1 MIVVQSKTFC
11 ILPWIHIYANPDG
24 SVLPCCI
31 GHHHKHMGNVQH
43 NTIEEIFNNTKY
55 NNMRLNMLDG
65 KKCDECTACY
75 QLEDKG
81 IKSFRQSKNEE
92 FSKFSAMIDYTND
105 DGSLSK
111 IDFKYFDLRWSNIC
125 NFKCRTCSSTYS
137 SSWAIEDNVVAGA
150 KKKVFIFAG
159 GDTND
164 DLYNQ
169 FLPYF
174 SGIEEFYFA
183 GGEPLLTD
191 KHYDILEYLI
201 SIGRTDVK
209 LSYNTNLSNL
219 IYKNK
224 SILELWQ
231 QFSSISVRAS
241 LDSWQDRAE
250 YIREGTDW
258 KLIEQNILDIQTV
271 TPHVDLQIS
280 TVISVFNIATLSD
293 FLDYLFEKNLFK
305 KNKFFPSFYNIQHPN
320 YYSTSV
326 IPNDIKQNIISKLS
340 NVNYTPYID
349 RQIKNAI
356 SYLENSNFS
365 IEDNKNFILETEKYD
380 KIRNRK
386 FSDTFPEI
394 HQIVYE
400 NIF

>member
-1 MIVVQSKTFC
+1 
-11 ILPWIHIYANPDG
+11 LH
-24 SVLPCCI
+24 
-31 GHHHKHMGNVQH
+31 
-43 NTIEEIFNNTKY
+43 
-55 NNMRLNMLDG
+55 
-65 KKCDECTACY
+65 
-75 QLEDKG
+75 
-81 IKSFRQSKNEE
+81 
-92 FSKFSAMIDYTND
+92 
-105 DGSLSK
+105 
-111 IDFKYFDLRWSNIC
+111 
-125 NFKCRTCSSTYS
+125 
-137 SSWAIEDNVVAGA
+137 
-150 KKKVFIFAG
+150 KKVFIFAG
-159 GDTND
+159 GDSND
-164 DLYNQ
+164 ELYNQ

-201 SIGRTDVK
+201 SIGKTDVK

-224 SILELWQ
+224 SVLELWQ
-231 QFSSISVRAS
+231 QFSSVSVRAS

-258 KLIEQNILDIQTV
+258 KLIEQNILDIQKI

-293 FLDYLFEKNLFK
+293 FLDYLFKKNLFK
-305 KNKFFPSFYNIQHPN
+305 KDKFFPSFYNIQHPN

-326 IPNDIKQNIISKLS
+326 IPNDIKQSIISKLS

-349 RQIKNAI
+349 KQIKNAI

-380 KIRNRK
+380 NIRNRK
-386 FSDTFPEI
+386 FADTFPEI
-394 HQIVYE
+394 QQIVYE